1 MWFWTIE
8 LRQEEKG
15 EILIK
20 NSFLFFVV
28 VVVLDNTIICLESK
42 KNIIKNE
49 CSYSYFNQTFLYLY

>member
-20 NSFLFFVV
+20 NSFLFFV